1 MKKIFVMLIITIS
14 AIASVNAQ
22 SPRKHAVQKPTNV
35 IKQLNYT
42 IDNYGQKNNL
52 SYSVTKNPNTNLLE
66 LSEKIAHFTLKKA
79 DANQQLDLI
88 REAFTKDE
96 SVGYQFKHIMPGNN
110 ELFNL
115 NVLSGNGKTNNTLSI
130 RVRPEQEMWYMCCK
144 NPENPQL
151 RDAYAIVWKES
162 GQGYEGNIYM
172 ITSLRPDLFTKNM
185 TSASN
190 TFKLDGIMGYD
201 LKDTLYVFYM
211 ADSYEELE
219 RLGSRTNS
227 FAELKR
233 LAETDPQFIGKIA
246 YMPIKNNRFNISVNI
261 NKRMVGRQRNV
272 EPDGSLCKL
281 WMDIDMV
288 PGETYRLVVHNGFV
302 EYDNKYETRF
312 GRYSGHSLI
321 GRYARDE
328 EDTEATQAAPTNDKE
343 NIPTQLRDE
352 VRKKFEIISENMSMI
367 KKFYETID
375 DNTDQALKRDGKI
388 KDWSNTDMYFNQIFK
403 QNEQLDLQ
411 IEELYYSLSDYE
423 LPLKY
428 KVGIY
433 KEILRVYADQNNYFN
448 DLYSKL
454 GNLSKS
460 GKKCQ
465 KQISQLT
472 EKYMNRMSEA
482 INSGQ

>member
-1 MKKIFVMLIITIS
+1 MKKIFIMLIITIS

-22 SPRKHAVQKPTNV
+22 SSRKQAVQKPTNV

-42 IDNYGQKNNL
+42 IDTYGQKNRL

-66 LSEKIAHFTLKKA
+66 LSEKIAHFSFPKTV
-79 DANQQLDLI
+79 ANQQLNLI
-88 REAFTKDE
+88 REAFNKDE
-96 SVGYQFKHIMPGNN
+96 SVGYQFKHIMPDNN

-115 NVLSGNGKTNNTLSI
+115 NVLSGSGKSSTILNI
-130 RVRPEQEMWYMCCK
+130 RTKLEQEMWYMCCK
-144 NPENPQL
+144 NPDNPQL
-151 RDAYAIVWKES
+151 RDAYAIAWNES
-162 GQGYEGNIYM
+162 GQECEGDIYI

-185 TSASN
+185 TSSN
-190 TFKLDGIMGYD
+190 STFKLDGIMGAD
-201 LKDTLYVFYM
+201 LQDTLYVFYM
-211 ADSYEELE
+211 ADSYEELT
-219 RLGSRTNS
+219 RLANRTNS
-227 FAELKR
+227 YAELKR
-233 LAETDPQFIGKIA
+233 LAETDPEFIGKIA
-246 YMPIKNNRFNISVNI
+246 YMPIRNNRFNISVNI
-261 NKRMVGRQRNV
+261 NKHMIGRQRNV

-281 WMDIDMV
+281 WMDVDMV
-288 PGETYRLVVHNGFV
+288 PGETYHLVVHNGYV
-302 EYDNKYETRF
+302 EFDNRYESRF

-321 GRYARDE
+321 GKYAKDE
-328 EDTEATQAAPTNDKE
+328 TTIETAPTTDKE
-343 NIPTQLRDE
+343 NIPAHVREE

-375 DNTDQALKRDGKI
+375 DNTDKALKRDGKV

-403 QNEQLDLQ
+403 QNEQLDQQ
-411 IEELYYSLSDYE
+411 IEELYLSISDYN
-423 LPLKY
+423 LSLKY
-428 KVGIY
+428 KVSIY

-472 EKYMNRMSEA
+472 EKYMDKMSEA
-482 INSGQ
+482 INSDQ

>member
-1 MKKIFVMLIITIS
+1 MLIITIS

-22 SPRKHAVQKPTNV
+22 SSRKQAVQKPTNV
-35 IKQLNYT
+35 IKHLNYT
-42 IDNYGQKNNL
+42 IDTYGQKNRL

-66 LSEKIAHFTLKKA
+66 LSEKIAHFSFPKTV
-79 DANQQLDLI
+79 ANQQLNLI
-88 REAFTKDE
+88 REAFNKDE

-115 NVLSGNGKTNNTLSI
+115 NVLSGSGKSSTILNI
-130 RVRPEQEMWYMCCK
+130 RTKLEQEMWYMCCK
-144 NPENPQL
+144 NPDNPQL
-151 RDAYAIVWKES
+151 RDAYAIAWNES
-162 GQGYEGNIYM
+162 GQECEGDIYI

-185 TSASN
+185 TSSN
-190 TFKLDGIMGYD
+190 STFKLDGIMGAD
-201 LKDTLYVFYM
+201 LQDTLYVFYM
-211 ADSYEELE
+211 ADSYEELT
-219 RLGSRTNS
+219 RLANRTNS
-227 FAELKR
+227 YAELKR
-233 LAETDPQFIGKIA
+233 LAETDPEFIGKIA
-246 YMPIKNNRFNISVNI
+246 YMPIRNNRFNISVNI
-261 NKRMVGRQRNV
+261 NKHMIGRQRNV

-281 WMDIDMV
+281 WMDVDMV
-288 PGETYRLVVHNGFV
+288 PGETYHLVVHNGYV
-302 EYDNKYETRF
+302 EFDNRYESRF

-321 GRYARDE
+321 GKYAKDE
-328 EDTEATQAAPTNDKE
+328 TTIETAPTTDKE
-343 NIPTQLRDE
+343 NIPAHVREE

-375 DNTDQALKRDGKI
+375 DNTDKALKRDGKV

-403 QNEQLDLQ
+403 QNEQLDQQ
-411 IEELYYSLSDYE
+411 IEELYLSISDYN
-423 LPLKY
+423 LSLKY
-428 KVGIY
+428 KVSIY

-472 EKYMNRMSEA
+472 EKYMDKMSEA
-482 INSGQ
+482 INSDQ

>member
-1 MKKIFVMLIITIS
+1 MKKIFIMLIITIS

-22 SPRKHAVQKPTNV
+22 SSRKQAVQKPTNV

-42 IDNYGQKNNL
+42 IDTYGQKNRL

-66 LSEKIAHFTLKKA
+66 LSEKIAHFSFPKTV
-79 DANQQLDLI
+79 ANQQLNLI
-88 REAFTKDE
+88 REAFNKDE

-115 NVLSGNGKTNNTLSI
+115 NVLPGSGKSSTILNI
-130 RVRPEQEMWYMCCK
+130 RTKLEQEMWYMCCK
-144 NPENPQL
+144 NPDNPQL
-151 RDAYAIVWKES
+151 RDAYAIAWNES
-162 GQGYEGNIYM
+162 GQECEGDIYI

-185 TSASN
+185 TSSN
-190 TFKLDGIMGYD
+190 STFKLDGIMGAD
-201 LKDTLYVFYM
+201 LQDTLYVFYM
-211 ADSYEELE
+211 ADSYEELT
-219 RLGSRTNS
+219 RLANRTNS
-227 FAELKR
+227 YAELKR
-233 LAETDPQFIGKIA
+233 LAETDPEFIGKIA
-246 YMPIKNNRFNISVNI
+246 YMPIRNNRFNISVNI
-261 NKRMVGRQRNV
+261 NKHMIGRQRNV

-281 WMDIDMV
+281 WMDVDMV
-288 PGETYRLVVHNGFV
+288 PGETYHLVVHNGYV
-302 EYDNKYETRF
+302 EFDNRYESRF

-321 GRYARDE
+321 GKYAKDE
-328 EDTEATQAAPTNDKE
+328 TTIETAPTTDKE
-343 NIPTQLRDE
+343 NIPAHVREE

-375 DNTDQALKRDGKI
+375 DNTDKALKRDGKV

-403 QNEQLDLQ
+403 QNEQLDQQ
-411 IEELYYSLSDYE
+411 IEELYLSISDYN
-423 LPLKY
+423 LSLKY
-428 KVGIY
+428 KVSIY

-472 EKYMNRMSEA
+472 EKYMDKMSEA
-482 INSGQ
+482 INSDQ

>member
-1 MKKIFVMLIITIS
+1 MLIITIS

-22 SPRKHAVQKPTNV
+22 SSRKQAVQKPTNV

-42 IDNYGQKNNL
+42 IDTYGQKNRL

-66 LSEKIAHFTLKKA
+66 LSEKIAHFSFPKTV
-79 DANQQLDLI
+79 ANQQLNLI
-88 REAFTKDE
+88 REAFNKDE

-115 NVLSGNGKTNNTLSI
+115 NVLSGSGKSSTILNI
-130 RVRPEQEMWYMCCK
+130 RTKLEQEMWYMCCK
-144 NPENPQL
+144 NPDKPQL
-151 RDAYAIVWKES
+151 RDAYAIAWNES
-162 GQGYEGNIYM
+162 GQECEGDIYI

-185 TSASN
+185 TSSN
-190 TFKLDGIMGYD
+190 STFKLDGIMGAD
-201 LKDTLYVFYM
+201 LQDTLYVFYM
-211 ADSYEELE
+211 ADSYEELT
-219 RLGSRTNS
+219 RLANRTNS
-227 FAELKR
+227 YAELKR
-233 LAETDPQFIGKIA
+233 LAETDPEFIGKIA
-246 YMPIKNNRFNISVNI
+246 YMPIRNNRFNISVNI
-261 NKRMVGRQRNV
+261 NKHMIGRQRNV

-281 WMDIDMV
+281 WMDVDMV
-288 PGETYRLVVHNGFV
+288 PGETYHLVVHNGYV
-302 EYDNKYETRF
+302 EFDNRYESRF

-321 GRYARDE
+321 GKYAKDE
-328 EDTEATQAAPTNDKE
+328 TTIETAPTTDKE
-343 NIPTQLRDE
+343 NIPAHVREE

-375 DNTDQALKRDGKI
+375 DNTDKALKRDGKV

-403 QNEQLDLQ
+403 QNEQLDQQ
-411 IEELYYSLSDYE
+411 IEELYLSISDYN
-423 LPLKY
+423 LSLKY
-428 KVGIY
+428 KVSIY

-472 EKYMNRMSEA
+472 EKYMDKMSEA
-482 INSGQ
+482 INSDQ

>member
-1 MKKIFVMLIITIS
+1 
-14 AIASVNAQ
+14 
-22 SPRKHAVQKPTNV
+22 
-35 IKQLNYT
+35 
-42 IDNYGQKNNL
+42 
-52 SYSVTKNPNTNLLE
+52 VTKNPNTNLLE
-66 LSEKIAHFTLKKA
+66 LSEKIAHFSFPKTV
-79 DANQQLDLI
+79 ANQQLNLI
-88 REAFTKDE
+88 REAFNKDE
-96 SVGYQFKHIMPGNN
+96 SVGYQFKHIMSGNN

-115 NVLSGNGKTNNTLSI
+115 NVLSGSGKSSTILNI
-130 RVRPEQEMWYMCCK
+130 RTKPEQEMWYMCCK

-151 RDAYAIVWKES
+151 RDAYAIAWNES
-162 GQGYEGNIYM
+162 GQECEGDIYI

-185 TSASN
+185 TSSN
-190 TFKLDGIMGYD
+190 STFKLDGIMGAD
-201 LKDTLYVFYM
+201 LQDTLYVFYM
-211 ADSYEELE
+211 ADSYEELT
-219 RLGSRTNS
+219 RLANRTNS
-227 FAELKR
+227 YAELKR
-233 LAETDPQFIGKIA
+233 LAETDPEFIGKIA
-246 YMPIKNNRFNISVNI
+246 YMPIRNNRFNISVNI
-261 NKRMVGRQRNV
+261 NKHMIGRQRNV

-281 WMDIDMV
+281 WMDVDMV
-288 PGETYRLVVHNGFV
+288 PGETYHLVVHNGYV
-302 EYDNKYETRF
+302 EFDNRYESRF

-321 GRYARDE
+321 GKYAKDE
-328 EDTEATQAAPTNDKE
+328 TTIETAPTTDKE
-343 NIPTQLRDE
+343 NIPAHVREE

-375 DNTDQALKRDGKI
+375 DNTDKALKRDGKV

>member
-1 MKKIFVMLIITIS
+1 MLIITIS

-22 SPRKHAVQKPTNV
+22 SSRRQAVQKPTNV

-42 IDNYGQKNNL
+42 IDTYGQKNRL

-66 LSEKIAHFTLKKA
+66 LSEKIAHFSFPKTV
-79 DANQQLDLI
+79 ANQQLNLI
-88 REAFTKDE
+88 REAFNKDE

-115 NVLSGNGKTNNTLSI
+115 NVLSGSGKSSTILNI
-130 RVRPEQEMWYMCCK
+130 RTKPEQEMWYMCCK

-151 RDAYAIVWKES
+151 RDAYAIAWNES
-162 GQGYEGNIYM
+162 GQECEGDIYI

-185 TSASN
+185 TSSSS
-190 TFKLDGIMGYD
+190 TFKLDGIMGAD
-201 LKDTLYVFYM
+201 LQDTLYVFYM
-211 ADSYEELE
+211 ADSYEELTK
-219 RLGSRTNS
+219 LANRTNS
-227 FAELKR
+227 YAELKR
-233 LAETDPQFIGKIA
+233 LAETDPEFIGKIA
-246 YMPIKNNRFNISVNI
+246 YMPIRNNRFNISVNI
-261 NKRMVGRQRNV
+261 NKHMIGRQRNV

-281 WMDIDMV
+281 WMDVDMV
-288 PGETYRLVVHNGFV
+288 PGETYHLVVHNGYV
-302 EYDNKYETRF
+302 EFDNRYESRF

-321 GRYARDE
+321 GKYAKDE
-328 EDTEATQAAPTNDKE
+328 TTIETAPTTDKE
-343 NIPTQLRDE
+343 NIPAHVREE

-375 DNTDQALKRDGKI
+375 DNTDKALKRDGKV

-403 QNEQLDLQ
+403 QNEQLDQQ
-411 IEELYYSLSDYE
+411 IEELYLSISDYN
-423 LPLKY
+423 LSLKY
-428 KVGIY
+428 KVSIY

-472 EKYMNRMSEA
+472 EKYMDKMSEA
-482 INSGQ
+482 INSDQ

>member
-1 MKKIFVMLIITIS
+1 MKKIFIMLIITIS

-22 SPRKHAVQKPTNV
+22 SSRKQAVQKPTNV

-42 IDNYGQKNNL
+42 IDTYGQKNRL

-66 LSEKIAHFTLKKA
+66 LSEKIAHFSFPKTV
-79 DANQQLDLI
+79 ANQQLNLI
-88 REAFTKDE
+88 REAFNKDE

-115 NVLSGNGKTNNTLSI
+115 NVLSGNGKSSTILNI
-130 RVRPEQEMWYMCCK
+130 RTKLEQEMWYMCCK
-144 NPENPQL
+144 NPDNPQL
-151 RDAYAIVWKES
+151 RDAYAIAWNES
-162 GQGYEGNIYM
+162 GQECEGDIYI

-185 TSASN
+185 TSSN
-190 TFKLDGIMGYD
+190 STFKLDGIMGAD
-201 LKDTLYVFYM
+201 LQDTLYVFYM
-211 ADSYEELE
+211 ADSYEELT
-219 RLGSRTNS
+219 RLANRTNS
-227 FAELKR
+227 YAELKR
-233 LAETDPQFIGKIA
+233 LAETDPEFIGKIA
-246 YMPIKNNRFNISVNI
+246 YMPIRNNRFNISVNI
-261 NKRMVGRQRNV
+261 NKHMIGRQRNV

-281 WMDIDMV
+281 WMDVDMV
-288 PGETYRLVVHNGFV
+288 PGETYHLVVHNGYV
-302 EYDNKYETRF
+302 EFDNRYESRF

-321 GRYARDE
+321 GKYAKDE
-328 EDTEATQAAPTNDKE
+328 TTIETAPTTDKE
-343 NIPTQLRDE
+343 NIPAHVREE

-375 DNTDQALKRDGKI
+375 DNTDKALKRDGKV

-403 QNEQLDLQ
+403 QNEQLDQQ
-411 IEELYYSLSDYE
+411 IEELYLSISDYN
-423 LPLKY
+423 LSLKY
-428 KVGIY
+428 KVSIY

-472 EKYMNRMSEA
+472 EKYMDKMSEA
-482 INSGQ
+482 INSDQ

>member
-1 MKKIFVMLIITIS
+1 MKKIFIMLIITIS

-22 SPRKHAVQKPTNV
+22 SSRRQAVQKPTNV

-42 IDNYGQKNNL
+42 IDTYGQKNRL

-66 LSEKIAHFTLKKA
+66 LSEKIAHFSFPKTV
-79 DANQQLDLI
+79 ANQQLNLI
-88 REAFTKDE
+88 REAFNKDE

-115 NVLSGNGKTNNTLSI
+115 NVLSGSGKSSTILNI
-130 RVRPEQEMWYMCCK
+130 RTKPEQEMWYMCCK

-151 RDAYAIVWKES
+151 RDAYAIAWNES
-162 GQGYEGNIYM
+162 GQECEGDIYI

-185 TSASN
+185 TSSSS
-190 TFKLDGIMGYD
+190 TFKLDGIMGAD
-201 LKDTLYVFYM
+201 LQDTLYVFYM
-211 ADSYEELE
+211 ADSYEELTK
-219 RLGSRTNS
+219 LANRTNS
-227 FAELKR
+227 YAELKR
-233 LAETDPQFIGKIA
+233 LAETDPEFIGKIA
-246 YMPIKNNRFNISVNI
+246 YMPIRNNRFNISVNI
-261 NKRMVGRQRNV
+261 NKHMIGRQRNV

-281 WMDIDMV
+281 WMDVDMV
-288 PGETYRLVVHNGFV
+288 PGETYHLVVHNGYV
-302 EYDNKYETRF
+302 EFDNRYESRF

-321 GRYARDE
+321 GKYAKDE
-328 EDTEATQAAPTNDKE
+328 TTIETAPTTDKE
-343 NIPTQLRDE
+343 NIPAHVREE

-375 DNTDQALKRDGKI
+375 DNTDKALKRDGKV

-403 QNEQLDLQ
+403 QNEQLDQQ
-411 IEELYYSLSDYE
+411 IEELYLSISDYN
-423 LPLKY
+423 LSLKY
-428 KVGIY
+428 KVSIY

-472 EKYMNRMSEA
+472 EKYMDKMSEA
-482 INSGQ
+482 INSDQ

>member
-1 MKKIFVMLIITIS
+1 MKKIFIMLIITIS

-22 SPRKHAVQKPTNV
+22 SSRKQAVQKPTNV

-42 IDNYGQKNNL
+42 IDTYGQKNRL

-66 LSEKIAHFTLKKA
+66 LSEKIAHFSFPKTV
-79 DANQQLDLI
+79 ANQQLNLI
-88 REAFTKDE
+88 REAFNKDE

-115 NVLSGNGKTNNTLSI
+115 NVLSGSGKSSTILNI
-130 RVRPEQEMWYMCCK
+130 RTKLEQEMWYMCCK
-144 NPENPQL
+144 NPDNPQL
-151 RDAYAIVWKES
+151 RDAYAIAWNES
-162 GQGYEGNIYM
+162 GQECEGDIYI

-185 TSASN
+185 TSSN
-190 TFKLDGIMGYD
+190 STFKLDGIMGAD
-201 LKDTLYVFYM
+201 LQDTLYVFYM
-211 ADSYEELE
+211 ADSYEELT
-219 RLGSRTNS
+219 RLANRTNS
-227 FAELKR
+227 YAELKR
-233 LAETDPQFIGKIA
+233 LAETDPEFIGKIA
-246 YMPIKNNRFNISVNI
+246 YMPIRNNRFNISVNI
-261 NKRMVGRQRNV
+261 NKHMIGRQRNV

-281 WMDIDMV
+281 WMDVDMV
-288 PGETYRLVVHNGFV
+288 PGETYHLVVHNGYV
-302 EYDNKYETRF
+302 EFDNRYESRF

-321 GRYARDE
+321 GKYAKDE
-328 EDTEATQAAPTNDKE
+328 TTIETAPTTDKE
-343 NIPTQLRDE
+343 NIPAHVREE

-375 DNTDQALKRDGKI
+375 DNTDKALKRDGKV

-403 QNEQLDLQ
+403 QNEQLDQQ
-411 IEELYYSLSDYE
+411 IEELYLSISDYN
-423 LPLKY
+423 LSLKY
-428 KVGIY
+428 KVSIY

-472 EKYMNRMSEA
+472 EKYMDKMSEA
-482 INSGQ
+482 INSDQ

>member
-1 MKKIFVMLIITIS
+1 MKKIFIMLIITIS

-22 SPRKHAVQKPTNV
+22 SSRKQAVQKPTNV
-35 IKQLNYT
+35 IKHLNYT
-42 IDNYGQKNNL
+42 IDTYGQKNRL

-66 LSEKIAHFTLKKA
+66 LSEKIAHFSFPKTV
-79 DANQQLDLI
+79 ANQQLNLI
-88 REAFTKDE
+88 REAFNKDE

-115 NVLSGNGKTNNTLSI
+115 NVLSGSGKSSTILNI
-130 RVRPEQEMWYMCCK
+130 RTKLEQEMWYMCCK
-144 NPENPQL
+144 NPDNPQL
-151 RDAYAIVWKES
+151 RDAYAIAWNES
-162 GQGYEGNIYM
+162 GQECEGDIYI

-185 TSASN
+185 TSSN
-190 TFKLDGIMGYD
+190 STFKLDGIMGAD
-201 LKDTLYVFYM
+201 LQDTLYVFYM
-211 ADSYEELE
+211 ADSYEELT
-219 RLGSRTNS
+219 RLANRTNS
-227 FAELKR
+227 YAELKR
-233 LAETDPQFIGKIA
+233 LAETDPEFIGKIA
-246 YMPIKNNRFNISVNI
+246 YMPIRNNRFNISVNI
-261 NKRMVGRQRNV
+261 NKHMIGRQRNV

-281 WMDIDMV
+281 WMDVDMV
-288 PGETYRLVVHNGFV
+288 PGETYHLVVHNGYV
-302 EYDNKYETRF
+302 EFDNRYESRF

-321 GRYARDE
+321 GKYAKDE
-328 EDTEATQAAPTNDKE
+328 TTIETAPTTDKE
-343 NIPTQLRDE
+343 NIPAHVREE

-375 DNTDQALKRDGKI
+375 DNTDKALKRDGKV

-403 QNEQLDLQ
+403 QNEQLDQQ
-411 IEELYYSLSDYE
+411 IEELYLSISDYN
-423 LPLKY
+423 LSLKY
-428 KVGIY
+428 KVSIY

-472 EKYMNRMSEA
+472 EKYMDKMSEA
-482 INSGQ
+482 INSDQ

>member
-1 MKKIFVMLIITIS
+1 MKKIFIMLIITIS

-22 SPRKHAVQKPTNV
+22 SSRRQAVQKPTNV

-42 IDNYGQKNNL
+42 IDTYGQKNRL

-66 LSEKIAHFTLKKA
+66 LSEKIAHFSFPKTV
-79 DANQQLDLI
+79 ANQQLNLI
-88 REAFTKDE
+88 REAFNKDE

-115 NVLSGNGKTNNTLSI
+115 NVLSGSGKSSTILNI
-130 RVRPEQEMWYMCCK
+130 RTKLEQEMWYMCCK
-144 NPENPQL
+144 NPDNPQL
-151 RDAYAIVWKES
+151 RDAYAIAWNES
-162 GQGYEGNIYM
+162 GQECEGDIYI

-185 TSASN
+185 TSSN
-190 TFKLDGIMGYD
+190 STFKLDGIMGAD
-201 LKDTLYVFYM
+201 LQDTLYVFYM
-211 ADSYEELE
+211 ADSYEELT
-219 RLGSRTNS
+219 RLANRTNS
-227 FAELKR
+227 YAELKR
-233 LAETDPQFIGKIA
+233 LAETDPEFIGKIA
-246 YMPIKNNRFNISVNI
+246 YMPIRNNRFNISVNI
-261 NKRMVGRQRNV
+261 NKHMIGRQRNV

-281 WMDIDMV
+281 WMDVDMV
-288 PGETYRLVVHNGFV
+288 PGETYHLVVHNGYV
-302 EYDNKYETRF
+302 EFDNRYESRF

-321 GRYARDE
+321 GKYAKDE
-328 EDTEATQAAPTNDKE
+328 TTIETAPTTDKE
-343 NIPTQLRDE
+343 NIPAHVREE

-375 DNTDQALKRDGKI
+375 DNTDKALKRDGKV

-403 QNEQLDLQ
+403 QNEQLDQQ
-411 IEELYYSLSDYE
+411 IEELYLSISDYN
-423 LPLKY
+423 LSLKY
-428 KVGIY
+428 KVSIY

-472 EKYMNRMSEA
+472 EKYMDKMSEA
-482 INSGQ
+482 INSDQ

>member
-1 MKKIFVMLIITIS
+1 MKKIFIMLIITIS

-22 SPRKHAVQKPTNV
+22 SSRKQAVQKPTNV
-35 IKQLNYT
+35 IKQLNFT
-42 IDNYGQKNNL
+42 IDNYGQKNRQ

-66 LSEKIAHFTLKKA
+66 LSEKIAHFSFSKTA
-79 DANQQLDLI
+79 VNQQLNLI

-115 NVLSGNGKTNNTLSI
+115 NVLSGSGKSSNILNIRTL
-130 RVRPEQEMWYMCCK
+130 PEQEMWYMCCK
-144 NPENPQL
+144 NPANPQL

-162 GQGYEGNIYM
+162 ENVCEGDIYM

-185 TSASN
+185 TSSN
-190 TFKLDGIMGYD
+190 KTFKLDGVMGYD

-219 RLGSRTNS
+219 RLGNRTNS

-233 LAETDPQFIGKIA
+233 LAETDPEFIGKIA
-246 YMPIKNNRFNISVNI
+246 YMPIKNNRFDISVNI

-288 PGETYRLVVHNGFV
+288 PGETYHLVVHNGFV
-302 EYDNKYETRF
+302 EYDNKYERRF

-321 GRYARDE
+321 GKYASDE
-328 EDTEATQAAPTNDKE
+328 VDIETAPTNEKE
-343 NIPTQLRDE
+343 EIPTQLQLE
-352 VRKKFEIISENMSMI
+352 INKKFEIIRENLNMI
-367 KKFYETID
+367 GTLYANIREQMEQTLNNGGKVKEWPNTDVYFKQIHKQNELLDQQIESLYETIS
-375 DNTDQALKRDGKI
+375 NQNLSLKYRVEIHKGALKGF
-388 KDWSNTDMYFNQIFK
+388 S
-403 QNEQLDLQ
+403 
-411 IEELYYSLSDYE
+411 
-423 LPLKY
+423 
-428 KVGIY
+428 
-433 KEILRVYADQNNYFN
+433 DQNNLFN
-448 DLYSKL
+448 DLYSKF
-454 GNLSKS
+454 GNLPNT
-460 GKKCQ
+460 GIKCQ

-472 EKYMNRMSEA
+472 EKYMNKMSEA
-482 INSGQ
+482 INSDQ

>member
-1 MKKIFVMLIITIS
+1 MKKIFIMLIITIS

-22 SPRKHAVQKPTNV
+22 SSRKQAVQKPTNV

-42 IDNYGQKNNL
+42 IDTYGQKNRL

-66 LSEKIAHFTLKKA
+66 LSEKIAHFSFPKTV
-79 DANQQLDLI
+79 ANQQLNLI
-88 REAFTKDE
+88 REAFNKDE

-115 NVLSGNGKTNNTLSI
+115 NVLSGSGKSSTILNI
-130 RVRPEQEMWYMCCK
+130 RTKLEQEMWYMCCK

-151 RDAYAIVWKES
+151 RDAYAIAWNES
-162 GQGYEGNIYM
+162 GQECEGDIYI

-185 TSASN
+185 TSSN
-190 TFKLDGIMGYD
+190 STFKLDGIMGAD
-201 LKDTLYVFYM
+201 LQDTLYVFYM
-211 ADSYEELE
+211 ADSYEELT
-219 RLGSRTNS
+219 RLANRTNS
-227 FAELKR
+227 YAELKR
-233 LAETDPQFIGKIA
+233 LAETDPEFIGKIA
-246 YMPIKNNRFNISVNI
+246 YMPIRNNRFNISVNI
-261 NKRMVGRQRNV
+261 NKHMIGRQRNV

-281 WMDIDMV
+281 WMDVDMV
-288 PGETYRLVVHNGFV
+288 PGETYHLVVHNGYV
-302 EYDNKYETRF
+302 EFDNRYESRF

-321 GRYARDE
+321 GKYAKDE
-328 EDTEATQAAPTNDKE
+328 TTIETAPTTDKE
-343 NIPTQLRDE
+343 NIPAHVREE

-375 DNTDQALKRDGKI
+375 DNTDKALKRDGKV

-403 QNEQLDLQ
+403 QNEQLDQQ
-411 IEELYYSLSDYE
+411 IEELYLSISDYN
-423 LPLKY
+423 LSLKY
-428 KVGIY
+428 KVSIY

-472 EKYMNRMSEA
+472 EKYMDKMSEA
-482 INSGQ
+482 INSDQ

>member
-1 MKKIFVMLIITIS
+1 MLIITIS

-22 SPRKHAVQKPTNV
+22 SSRRQAVQKPTNV

-42 IDNYGQKNNL
+42 IDTYGQKNRL

-66 LSEKIAHFTLKKA
+66 LSEKIAHFSFPKTV
-79 DANQQLDLI
+79 ANQQLNLI
-88 REAFTKDE
+88 REAFNKDE

-115 NVLSGNGKTNNTLSI
+115 NVLSGSGKSSTILNI
-130 RVRPEQEMWYMCCK
+130 RTKPEQEMWYMCCK

-151 RDAYAIVWKES
+151 RDAYAIAWNES
-162 GQGYEGNIYM
+162 GQECEGDIYI

-185 TSASN
+185 TSSSS
-190 TFKLDGIMGYD
+190 TFKLDGIMGAD
-201 LKDTLYVFYM
+201 LQDTLYVFYM
-211 ADSYEELE
+211 ADSYEELT
-219 RLGSRTNS
+219 RLANRTNS
-227 FAELKR
+227 YAELKR
-233 LAETDPQFIGKIA
+233 LAETDPEFIGKIA
-246 YMPIKNNRFNISVNI
+246 YMPIRNNRFNISVNI
-261 NKRMVGRQRNV
+261 NKHMIGRQRNV

-281 WMDIDMV
+281 WMDVDMV
-288 PGETYRLVVHNGFV
+288 PGETYHLVVHNGYV
-302 EYDNKYETRF
+302 EFDNRYESRF

-321 GRYARDE
+321 GKYAKDE
-328 EDTEATQAAPTNDKE
+328 TTIETAPTTDKE
-343 NIPTQLRDE
+343 NIPAHVREE

-367 KKFYETID
+367 KKLYETID
-375 DNTDQALKRDGKI
+375 DNTDKALKRDGKV

-403 QNEQLDLQ
+403 QNEQLDQQ
-411 IEELYYSLSDYE
+411 IEELYLSISDYN
-423 LPLKY
+423 LSLKY
-428 KVGIY
+428 KVSIY

-472 EKYMNRMSEA
+472 EKYMDKMSEA
-482 INSGQ
+482 INSDQ

>member
-1 MKKIFVMLIITIS
+1 MLIITIS

-22 SPRKHAVQKPTNV
+22 SSRKQAVQKPTNV

-42 IDNYGQKNNL
+42 IDTYGQKNRL

-66 LSEKIAHFTLKKA
+66 LSEKIAHFSFPKTV
-79 DANQQLDLI
+79 ANQQLNLI
-88 REAFTKDE
+88 REAFNKDE

-115 NVLSGNGKTNNTLSI
+115 NVLSGSGKSSTILNI
-130 RVRPEQEMWYMCCK
+130 RTKLEQEMWYMCCK
-144 NPENPQL
+144 NPDNPQL
-151 RDAYAIVWKES
+151 RDAYAIAWNES
-162 GQGYEGNIYM
+162 GQECEGDIYI

-185 TSASN
+185 TSSN
-190 TFKLDGIMGYD
+190 STFKLDGIMGAD
-201 LKDTLYVFYM
+201 LQDTLYVFYM
-211 ADSYEELE
+211 ADSYEELT
-219 RLGSRTNS
+219 RLANRTNS
-227 FAELKR
+227 YAELKR
-233 LAETDPQFIGKIA
+233 LAETDPEFIGKIA
-246 YMPIKNNRFNISVNI
+246 YMPIRNNRFNISVNI
-261 NKRMVGRQRNV
+261 NKHMIGRQRNV

-281 WMDIDMV
+281 WMDVDMV
-288 PGETYRLVVHNGFV
+288 PGETYHLVVHNGYV
-302 EYDNKYETRF
+302 EFDNRYESRF

-321 GRYARDE
+321 GKYAKDE
-328 EDTEATQAAPTNDKE
+328 TTIETAPTTDKE
-343 NIPTQLRDE
+343 NIPAHVREE

-375 DNTDQALKRDGKI
+375 DNTDKALKRDGKV

-403 QNEQLDLQ
+403 QNEQLDQQ
-411 IEELYYSLSDYE
+411 IEELYLSISDYN
-423 LPLKY
+423 LSLKY
-428 KVGIY
+428 KVSIY

-472 EKYMNRMSEA
+472 EKYMDKMSEA
-482 INSGQ
+482 INSDQ

>member
-1 MKKIFVMLIITIS
+1 MKKIFIMLIITIS

-22 SPRKHAVQKPTNV
+22 SSRKQAIQKPTNV

-42 IDNYGQKNNL
+42 IDTYGQKNRL

-66 LSEKIAHFTLKKA
+66 LSEKIAHFSFPKTV
-79 DANQQLDLI
+79 ANQQLNLI
-88 REAFTKDE
+88 REAFNKDE

-115 NVLSGNGKTNNTLSI
+115 NVLSGSGKSSTILNI
-130 RVRPEQEMWYMCCK
+130 RTKLEQEMWYMCCK
-144 NPENPQL
+144 NPDNPQL
-151 RDAYAIVWKES
+151 RDAYAIAWNES
-162 GQGYEGNIYM
+162 GQECEGDIYI

-185 TSASN
+185 TSSN
-190 TFKLDGIMGYD
+190 STFKLDGIMGAD
-201 LKDTLYVFYM
+201 LQDTLYVFYM
-211 ADSYEELE
+211 ADSYEELT
-219 RLGSRTNS
+219 RLANRTNS
-227 FAELKR
+227 YAELKR
-233 LAETDPQFIGKIA
+233 LAETDPEFIGKIA
-246 YMPIKNNRFNISVNI
+246 YMPIRNNRFNISVNI
-261 NKRMVGRQRNV
+261 NKHMIGRQRNV

-281 WMDIDMV
+281 WMDVDMV
-288 PGETYRLVVHNGFV
+288 PGETYHLVVHNGYV
-302 EYDNKYETRF
+302 EFDNRYESRF

-321 GRYARDE
+321 GKYAKDE
-328 EDTEATQAAPTNDKE
+328 TTIETAPTTDKE
-343 NIPTQLRDE
+343 NIPAHVREE

-375 DNTDQALKRDGKI
+375 DNTDKALKRDGKVR
-388 KDWSNTDMYFNQIFK
+388 DWSNTDMYFNQIFK
-403 QNEQLDLQ
+403 QNEQLDQQ
-411 IEELYYSLSDYE
+411 IEELYLSISDYN
-423 LPLKY
+423 LSLKY
-428 KVGIY
+428 KVSIY

-472 EKYMNRMSEA
+472 EKYMDKMSEA
-482 INSGQ
+482 INSDQ

>member
-1 MKKIFVMLIITIS
+1 MLIITIS

-22 SPRKHAVQKPTNV
+22 SSRKQAVQKPTNV

-42 IDNYGQKNNL
+42 IDTYGQKNRL

-66 LSEKIAHFTLKKA
+66 LSEKIAHFSFPKTV
-79 DANQQLDLI
+79 ANQQLNLI
-88 REAFTKDE
+88 REAFNKDE

-115 NVLSGNGKTNNTLSI
+115 NVLSGSGKSSTILNI
-130 RVRPEQEMWYMCCK
+130 RTKPEQEMWYMCCK

-151 RDAYAIVWKES
+151 RDAYAIAWNES
-162 GQGYEGNIYM
+162 GQECEGDIYI

-185 TSASN
+185 TSSSS
-190 TFKLDGIMGYD
+190 TFKLDGIMGAD
-201 LKDTLYVFYM
+201 LQDTLYVFYM
-211 ADSYEELE
+211 ADSYEELT
-219 RLGSRTNS
+219 RLANRTNS
-227 FAELKR
+227 YAELKR
-233 LAETDPQFIGKIA
+233 LAETDPEFIGKIA
-246 YMPIKNNRFNISVNI
+246 YMPIRNNRFNISVNI
-261 NKRMVGRQRNV
+261 NKHMIGRQRNV

-281 WMDIDMV
+281 WMDVDMV
-288 PGETYRLVVHNGFV
+288 PGETYHLVVHNGYV
-302 EYDNKYETRF
+302 EFDNRYESRF

-321 GRYARDE
+321 GKYAKDE
-328 EDTEATQAAPTNDKE
+328 TTIETAPTTDKE
-343 NIPTQLRDE
+343 NIPAHVREE

-375 DNTDQALKRDGKI
+375 DNTDKALKRDGKV

-403 QNEQLDLQ
+403 QNEQLDQQ
-411 IEELYYSLSDYE
+411 IEELYLSISDYN
-423 LPLKY
+423 LSLKY
-428 KVGIY
+428 KVSIY

-472 EKYMNRMSEA
+472 EKYMDKMSEA
-482 INSGQ
+482 INSDQ